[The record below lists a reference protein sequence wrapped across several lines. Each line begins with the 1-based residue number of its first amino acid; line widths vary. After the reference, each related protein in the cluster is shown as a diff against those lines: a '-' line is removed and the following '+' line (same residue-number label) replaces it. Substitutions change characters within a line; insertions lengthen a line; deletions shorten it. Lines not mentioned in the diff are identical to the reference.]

1 MKNNNRAQNNKINTA
16 ISKIVGIIVLVSL
29 FTPIYSVFGEVMTSG
44 NYKLQSDS
52 INFSGNRSG
61 SNSYN
66 IEDTQGEIGTGEQG
80 SNNNIVRA
88 GYQQADTASAGSASE
103 NVYSGGKGYTGSGV
117 YSSAINVI
125 EFIAI
130 PLSKSISLNWSYPA
144 GVGIESV
151 KIVRSD
157 KFYPVDM
164 NDGEVI
170 FEGIGTGAIDNDVVP
185 GKTYYYALFTKNSVG
200 EYSSGVLAKAII
212 LKYGEKPSD
221 IELDPFANIP
231 NALMVD
237 KLIQGLTLLDFDFI
251 QDGKYIDHTVG
262 IVPIDG
268 KKNLTISLD
277 YKKVPEV
284 LKTIAITLVDPDDST
299 KIFTFLLRVNKDKS
313 TYEATIAPLKKSG
326 NYKINII
333 ILDYKNQGLKRIN
346 GDIKAVV
353 FEGFLKAISNID
365 IREHKKLSLGILISI
380 IAILI
385 ILIIKIKN
393 KLQEKYEI

>member
-1 MKNNNRAQNNKINTA
+1 MKNNNRVQNNKVNTT

-44 NYKLQSDS
+44 NYRLQSDS
-52 INFSGNRSG
+52 LNFSGNRSG
-61 SNSYN
+61 SYSYN

-80 SNNNIVRA
+80 SNSNIVRA

-103 NVYSGGKGYTGSGV
+103 NVYSGGRGSG
-117 YSSAINVI
+117 SDINNSAINVI

-170 FEGIGTGAIDNDVVP
+170 FEGVGTGAIDNDVVP
-185 GKTYYYALFTKNSVG
+185 GKTYYYALFTKNSLG

-212 LKYGEKPSD
+212 LKDGEKPSD

-231 NALMVD
+231 NALAVD

-299 KIFTFLLRVNKDKS
+299 KIFTFLLRVNKDK
-313 TYEATIAPLKKSG
+313 TAYEATIAPLKKSG

-333 ILDYKNQGLKRIN
+333 ILDYKNQGLKRIS

-380 IAILI
+380 IAIFM